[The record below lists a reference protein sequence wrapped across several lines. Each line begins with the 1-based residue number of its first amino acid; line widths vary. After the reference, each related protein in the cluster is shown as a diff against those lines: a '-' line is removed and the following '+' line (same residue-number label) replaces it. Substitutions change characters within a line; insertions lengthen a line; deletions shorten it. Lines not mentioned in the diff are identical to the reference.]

1 MNVKKVVP
9 SEIVREFNA
18 PRELV
23 FNAWTQ
29 VEHLNQWMFPMPG
42 CTCNF
47 VSANIVTGGTSLH
60 KITMP
65 NGNEMWLFTQYEE
78 VSSPERLV
86 FLQYFSNQAGDM
98 LPMPHMPN
106 WPKHMLATLHF
117 EEVGADRTKLTFLWE
132 PRNPTPEEL
141 SAFEAT
147 RSDHD
152 KGWGAGLDQLH
163 EYIQALNS

>member
-78 VSSPERLV
+78 VSSP
-86 FLQYFSNQAGDM
+86 
-98 LPMPHMPN
+98 
-106 WPKHMLATLHF
+106 
-117 EEVGADRTKLTFLWE
+117 
-132 PRNPTPEEL
+132 
-141 SAFEAT
+141 
-147 RSDHD
+147 
-152 KGWGAGLDQLH
+152 
-163 EYIQALNS
+163 